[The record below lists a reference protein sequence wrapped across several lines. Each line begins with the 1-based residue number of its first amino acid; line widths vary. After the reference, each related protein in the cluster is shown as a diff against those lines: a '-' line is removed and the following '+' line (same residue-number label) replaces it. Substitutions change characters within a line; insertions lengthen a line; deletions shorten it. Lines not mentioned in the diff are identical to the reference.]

1 VAITIAVWNSC
12 SAGTRCGVRRL
23 ETAELNHSSLR
34 SCSVQLARLLLLQWI
49 GGNSRTFRLQYV
61 SGLRICGHPRGLRV
75 ALRLMVTALATTS
88 GKVNIGSLSKG
99 SGIRYRQR
107 R

>member
-1 VAITIAVWNSC
+1 VTTVTSLLGRGSLQGCATIPL
-12 SAGTRCGVRRL
+12 GD
-23 ETAELNHSSLR
+23 R
-34 SCSVQLARLLLLQWI
+34 S
-49 GGNSRTFRLQYV
+49 
-61 SGLRICGHPRGLRV
+61 V
-75 ALRLMVTALATTS
+75 ALTLMVTALATTS